1 MSAEANPALSSPQG
15 AAKPKVDTPNNQ
27 RGSRSSSS
35 REGRNGPGM
44 PLGAH
49 GGGPATHR
57 GNATH
62 GPPGGRGGPRGG
74 GRGGF
79 GGRDGSQHR
88 ESGRGMSIGSSQT
101 LQ

>member
-1 MSAEANPALSSPQG
+1 MSAEVNTDLSSPQG
-15 AAKPKVDTPNNQ
+15 TAKPKLDNTNNQ

-35 REGRNGPGM
+35 GGRGPGM
-44 PLGAH
+44 NLGAH
-49 GGGPATHR
+49 SSGPAIHR

-62 GPPGGRGGPRGG
+62 GSAGGRGGPRGG
-74 GRGGF
+74 GRGAF

-88 ESGRGMSIGSSQT
+88 ESGRGMSRRSSQI

>member
-1 MSAEANPALSSPQG
+1 MSAEVNTGLSSPQG
-15 AAKPKVDTPNNQ
+15 TAKPKVDTANNQ

-35 REGRNGPGM
+35 GGRGPGV

-49 GGGPATHR
+49 GGGPAIHR
-57 GNATH
+57 GNSTH
-62 GPPGGRGGPRGG
+62 GPVGGRGGPRGG
-74 GRGGF
+74 GRGSF

-88 ESGRGMSIGSSQT
+88 ESGRGMSICSSQI